1 MLVVLEAVS
10 ESDFADWVVRKKR
23 ELAEAAAGADRDWT
37 MAELMERGQRV
48 YTSTCITCHQAN
60 GQGLPPTFP
69 ALTGSAVTTGPL
81 QEHLNVVL
89 NGRPGTT
96 MQAFGQQLNTVDLAS
111 VIIFER
117 NAPGSS
123 VGDMVQPL
131 EVKAAF
137 GN

>member
-1 MLVVLEAVS
+1 
-10 ESDFADWVVRKKR
+10 
-23 ELAEAAAGADRDWT
+23 

-117 NAPGSS
+117 NAPGNS
-123 VGDMVQPL
+123 VGDMAQPL